1 MSAEPR
7 SRVLIVDD
15 DERFAATLA
24 QALERR
30 GWATVV
36 AHTADAALAAAR
48 ATQPNAALVDLR
60 IGRDDGLTVVPALR
74 ELDARMRILVL
85 TGYASI
91 ATAVRAIKLGADDYL
106 AKPVTGSVVADALRR
121 GDRAAAETAPAAPMS
136 PRRLEWEHIQRVL
149 AEHDGNISATART
162 LNMHRRTLQRKLAK
176 RPTHT

>member
-30 GWATVV
+30 GWASVV

-48 ATQPNAALVDLR
+48 ATQPHAAVVDLR
-60 IGRDDGLTVVPALR
+60 IGRDDGLAVVPELR

-106 AKPVTGSVVADALRR
+106 AKPVTGSAVADALRR
-121 GDRAAAETAPAAPMS
+121 
-136 PRRLEWEHIQRVL
+136 
-149 AEHDGNISATART
+149 
-162 LNMHRRTLQRKLAK
+162 
-176 RPTHT
+176 